1 MSFLL
6 PRTLFGRLA
15 LILIT
20 GLVLA
25 HMLTF
30 YVISNER
37 RSATESLMLGFM
49 EQDVA
54 SSVALLDRLPA
65 AERAS
70 WLPKLQRRTYSFVL
84 GAGEKG
90 GKPEARISTLLMNS
104 LEEAIGKRYELEA
117 AALPGPPEH
126 MQVHMRLSDG
136 APLTI
141 DLLPRGLPMAP
152 WLLPLLFSQLL
163 LIGAIC
169 WLCVRQATR
178 PLAELARAADA
189 LGPDLR
195 PSRMTEEGPQEVARA
210 ATAFNAMQ
218 ERIAKY
224 MTERM
229 QILASVS
236 HDLQT
241 PITRMRLRT
250 ELMDADPVQRDIILR
265 DLQQMEEM
273 VREGVTYARAAHGA
287 SEQPRNLDLDAFLDS
302 LVLDYQDLGKPV
314 TLQGALGAPLA
325 TRPLALRRV
334 LGNLVDNA
342 LKYGG
347 TAEVQVA
354 PAAYGGAEIRVLD
367 RGPGIPPELLETV
380 FQPFY
385 RVEGSRNRE
394 TGGTGLGLAIARQLA
409 QALGATLSLQNREGG
424 GLEARLTLAAG
435 AARD

>member
-1 MSFLL
+1 
-6 PRTLFGRLA
+6 
-15 LILIT
+15 
-20 GLVLA
+20 
-25 HMLTF
+25 
-30 YVISNER
+30 
-37 RSATESLMLGFM
+37 
-49 EQDVA
+49 
-54 SSVALLDRLPA
+54 VALLDRLPA

-90 GKPEARISTLLMNS
+90 GKPEARNSTLLMNS

>member
-1 MSFLL
+1 MSQLL

-15 LILIT
+15 LILIA

-30 YVISNER
+30 YAISNER
-37 RSATESLMLGFM
+37 AKATTSLMLGFM

-65 AERAS
+65 AERAD
-70 WLPKLQRRTYSFVL
+70 WLPRLRRNTYSFML
-84 GAGEKG
+84 GGGEKG
-90 GKPEARISTLLMNS
+90 GMPEARISKMLMES
-104 LEEAIGKRYELEA
+104 LEDAIGKRYELEA

-126 MQVHMRLSDG
+126 MQVHLTLSDG
-136 APLTI
+136 SPLTI

-152 WLLPLLFSQLL
+152 YLMPLLFGQLL
-163 LIGAIC
+163 LIGAVC

-178 PLAELARAADA
+178 PLE
-189 LGPDLR
+189 DL
-195 PSRMTEEGPQEVARA
+195 ARA

-218 ERIAKY
+218 YRIAKY

-250 ELMDADPVQRDIILR
+250 ELMDGDPEQRDIILR
-265 DLQQMEEM
+265 DLQHMEEM
-273 VREGVTYARAAHGA
+273 VREGVAYARAAHGS
-287 SEQPRNLDLDAFLDS
+287 SEQTSKMDLDAFLDS
-302 LVLDYQDLGKPV
+302 LVMDYQDEGKPV
-314 TLQGALGAPLA
+314 TLQGSVGTPVT

-334 LGNLVDNA
+334 LGNLIDNA
-342 LKYGG
+342 VKYGG
-347 TAEVQVA
+347 NAEVLLA
-354 PAAYGGAEIRVLD
+354 PADAGGVEIRVLD
-367 RGPGIPPELLETV
+367 NGPGIPQELLEAV
-380 FQPFY
+380 FEPFY
-385 RVEGSRNRE
+385 RVEASRNRE

-409 QALGATLSLQNREGG
+409 QALGATLTLRNRDGG
-424 GLEARLTLAAG
+424 GLEARLTI
-435 AARD
+435 RS

>member
-1 MSFLL
+1 MTHLL

-15 LILIT
+15 LILIV
-20 GLVLA
+20 GLVMA
-25 HMLTF
+25 HALTF
-30 YVISNER
+30 YAIANER
-37 RSATESLMLGFM
+37 AKATTSLMLGFM

-65 AERAS
+65 TERGN
-70 WLPKLQRRTYSFVL
+70 WLPRLARRTYSFML
-84 GAGEKG
+84 GTGEKG
-90 GKPEARISTLLMNS
+90 GQPEARISKMLMES
-104 LEEAIGKRYELEA
+104 LEDAIGKRYELEA

-126 MQVHMRLSDG
+126 MQVHLTLSDG
-136 APLTI
+136 SPLTI

-152 WLLPLLFSQLL
+152 WLMPLLFGQLL
-163 LIGAIC
+163 LIGAVC

-189 LGPDLR
+189 MGPDLK
-195 PSRMTEEGPQEVARA
+195 PSRMDEGGPQEVARA

-218 ERIAKY
+218 DRIAKY
-224 MTERM
+224 TSERM

-250 ELMDADPVQRDIILR
+250 ELMDADPDQRDIILR

-273 VREGVTYARAAHGA
+273 VREGVAYARAAHGS
-287 SEQPRNLDLDAFLDS
+287 SEEARALDLDAFLDS
-302 LVLDYQDLGKPV
+302 LVMDYQDEGKPV
-314 TLQGALGAPLA
+314 TLHGSVGKALT

-334 LGNLVDNA
+334 LTNLVDNA
-342 LKYGG
+342 VKYGG
-347 TAEVQVA
+347 SAEVHVQLA
-354 PAAYGGAEIRVLD
+354 GQGGIEIRVLD
-367 RGPGIPPELLETV
+367 HGQGIPQELLETV
-380 FQPFY
+380 FEPFY

-409 QALGATLSLQNREGG
+409 QALGATLTLQNCEGG
-424 GLEARLTLAAG
+424 GLEARLNMQC
-435 AARD
+435 

>member
-1 MSFLL
+1 MSSLL
-6 PRTLFGRLA
+6 PRTLYGRLA
-15 LILIT
+15 LILIA
-20 GLVLA
+20 GLLIA
-25 HMLTF
+25 NALTF
-30 YVISNER
+30 YVIVDER
-37 RSATESLMLGFM
+37 SKAATSLMLGFM

-65 AERAS
+65 EERGL
-70 WLPKLQRRTYSFVL
+70 WLPRLQRRTYSFML
-84 GAGEKG
+84 GEGEKG
-90 GKPEARISTLLMNS
+90 GKPEARISMLLMGS

-117 AALPGPPEH
+117 NALPGPPEH
-126 MQVHMRLSDG
+126 MQVHLRLSDG
-136 APLTI
+136 SPLTI

-152 WLLPLLFSQLL
+152 WLVPLVFGQLA

-195 PSRMTEEGPQEVARA
+195 PSRMDEGGPQEVARA
-210 ATAFNAMQ
+210 AAAFNAMQ
-218 ERIAKY
+218 DRIAKY

-250 ELMDADPVQRDIILR
+250 ELMDADPAQRDTILR

-273 VREGVTYARAAHGA
+273 VREGVTYARAAQGS
-287 SEQPRNLDLDAFLDS
+287 SEQPRSLDLDAFLDS
-302 LVLDYQDLGKPV
+302 LVLDYQDVGKEV
-314 TLQGALGAPLA
+314 TLHGALGAPLS

-334 LGNLVDNA
+334 LGNLIDNA
-342 LKYGG
+342 VKFGG
-347 TAEVQVA
+347 AAEVQVA
-354 PAAYGGAEIRVLD
+354 PADAGGVEIRVLD
-367 RGPGIPPELLETV
+367 RGPGIPQELLETV

-385 RVEGSRNRE
+385 RVEGSRSRE

-409 QALGATLSLQNREGG
+409 QALGAELILQNRAGG
-424 GLEARLTLAAG
+424 GLEARLTM
-435 AARD
+435 RP

>member
-6 PRTLFGRLA
+6 PRTLYGRLG
-15 LILIT
+15 LILVT

-30 YVISNER
+30 YVISRER
-37 RSATESLMLGFM
+37 RTATESLMLGYM

-54 SSVALLDRLPA
+54 SSVALLDHLPA
-65 AERAS
+65 AERPA
-70 WLPKLQRRTYSFVL
+70 WLPKLQRRTYGFII
-84 GAGEKG
+84 GPGEKG
-90 GKPEARISTLLMNS
+90 GMPEARISTLLMNS

-117 AALPGPPEH
+117 AALPGPAEH
-126 MQVHMRLSDG
+126 MQVHLRLSDG
-136 APLTI
+136 SPLTI

-152 WLLPLLFSQLL
+152 WLLPLLLAQLL

-178 PLAELARAADA
+178 PLAQLARAADG
-189 LGPDLR
+189 LGPDLQ
-195 PSRMTEEGPQEVARA
+195 PSRMEVGGPEEVARA
-210 ATAFNAMQ
+210 ASAFNAMQ
-218 ERIAKY
+218 DRISKY

-250 ELMDADPVQRDIILR
+250 ELMDADPAQRDIILR

-273 VREGVTYARAAHGA
+273 VREGVTYARAAHGG
-287 SEQPRNLDLDAFLDS
+287 SEQMRSLDLDAFLDS

-314 TLQGALGAPLA
+314 TLQGALGAPLT

-334 LGNLVDNA
+334 LGNLIDNA
-342 LKYGG
+342 IKYGG
-347 TAEVQVA
+347 NAEVVVA
-354 PAAYGGAEIRVLD
+354 PAGSGGAEILVLD
-367 RGPGIPPELLETV
+367 RGPGIPQELLEAV

-385 RVEGSRNRE
+385 RVEASRNRE

-409 QALGATLSLQNREGG
+409 QALGATLTLSNREGG
-424 GLEARLTLAAG
+424 GLQAKLTL
-435 AARD
+435 

>member
-1 MSFLL
+1 MSQLL

-15 LILIT
+15 LILIA

-30 YVISNER
+30 YAISNER
-37 RSATESLMLGFM
+37 AKATTSLMLGFM

-65 AERAS
+65 AERAD
-70 WLPKLQRRTYSFVL
+70 WLPRLRRNTYSFML
-84 GAGEKG
+84 GGGEKG
-90 GKPEARISTLLMNS
+90 GMPEARISKMLMES
-104 LEEAIGKRYELEA
+104 LEDAIGKRYELEA

-126 MQVHMRLSDG
+126 MQVHLTLSDG
-136 APLTI
+136 SPLTI

-152 WLLPLLFSQLL
+152 YLMPLLFGQLL
-163 LIGAIC
+163 LIGAVC

-178 PLAELARAADA
+178 PLEDLARAADA
-189 LGPDLR
+189 LGPDLK
-195 PSRMTEEGPQEVARA
+195 PSRMGEHGPQEVARA

-218 ERIAKY
+218 DRIAKY

-250 ELMDADPVQRDIILR
+250 ELMDGDPEQRDIILR
-265 DLQQMEEM
+265 DLQHMEEM
-273 VREGVTYARAAHGA
+273 VREGVAYARAAHGS
-287 SEQPRNLDLDAFLDS
+287 SEQTSKMDLDAFLDS
-302 LVLDYQDLGKPV
+302 LVMDYQDEGKPV
-314 TLQGALGAPLA
+314 TLQGSVGTPVT

-334 LGNLVDNA
+334 LGNLIDNA
-342 LKYGG
+342 VKYGG
-347 TAEVQVA
+347 NAEVLLA
-354 PAAYGGAEIRVLD
+354 PADAGGVEIRVLD
-367 RGPGIPPELLETV
+367 NGPGIPQELLEAV
-380 FQPFY
+380 FEPFY
-385 RVEGSRNRE
+385 RVEASRNRE

-409 QALGATLSLQNREGG
+409 QALGATLTLRNRDGG
-424 GLEARLTLAAG
+424 GLEARLTI
-435 AARD
+435 RS